1 MKRHS
6 TSLLAIKECKSQKNE
21 VHLIP
26 NRMAITR
33 KKKKDIIMIA
43 GQDLEKLGPSYTAG
57 ENVKWYRHFG
67 KQYDSS
73 SKY

>member
-1 MKRHS
+1 
-6 TSLLAIKECKSQKNE
+6 
-21 VHLIP
+21 
-26 NRMAITR
+26 
-33 KKKKDIIMIA
+33 MIA